1 MAGSKTGNPSGAPPA
16 GPDPILQASA
26 NGVLTITLNRPDA
39 LNSLNRGLMEQFRAV
54 LAEAA
59 ANTSVRA
66 LIITGAGR
74 GFCAGADLAEQAAAP
89 PVSRGQG
96 ISDGMTSHFNPLARD
111 LAAFPKPTVAAVNG
125 VAAGGGVG
133 LALACDI
140 VVAARSATF
149 IQVFAPQLGLV
160 PDMGCSWH
168 LPRLVGAARAKGLAL
183 LGDRLSAEDA
193 AAWGLI
199 WQSVEDADLMH
210 RAREIAV
217 KLAAGPI
224 LGLVRTR
231 EVLAAAFDN
240 DLAGQLDLERRTQ
253 FELGNSEDF
262 AEGVRA
268 FTQKRPPKFTGR

>member
-1 MAGSKTGNPSGAPPA
+1 MRDPSTGDPA
-16 GPDPILQASA
+16 DPAPILKSA
-26 NGVLTITLNRPDA
+26 AGGVLTLTLNRPSA
-39 LNSLNRGLMEQFRAV
+39 LNSLNRALMEQFRDALAV
-54 LAEAA
+54 AA
-59 ANTSVRA
+59 ADASVRA

-74 GFCAGADLAEQAAAP
+74 GFCAGADLVEQADKP

-140 VVAARSATF
+140 VLAARSATF

-168 LPRLVGAARAKGLAL
+168 LPRLVGAARARALAL
-183 LGDRLSAEDA
+183 LGDKLTAEKA
-193 AAWGLI
+193 AEWGLI
-199 WQSVEDADLMH
+199 WQAVDEADLMPQAAALAE
-210 RAREIAV
+210 R
-217 KLAAGPI
+217 LAAGPT

-240 DLAGQLDLERRTQ
+240 DLAAQLDLERRTQ
-253 FELGNSEDF
+253 FELGNTEDF

-268 FTQKRPPKFTGR
+268 FMQKRPPQFAGR

>member
-1 MAGSKTGNPSGAPPA
+1 MLQTFSGS
-16 GPDPILQASA
+16 
-26 NGVLTITLNRPDA
+26 VLTITLNRPSA
-39 LNSLNRGLMEQFRAV
+39 LNSLNRALMEYFRDALAV
-54 LAEAA
+54 AA
-59 ANTSVRA
+59 ADASVRA

-74 GFCAGADLAEQAAAP
+74 GFCAGADLVEQTDKP

-140 VVAARSATF
+140 VLAARSATF

-168 LPRLVGAARAKGLAL
+168 LPRLVGAARARALAL
-183 LGDRLSAEDA
+183 LGDKLPAEKA
-193 AAWGLI
+193 AEWGLI
-199 WQSVEDADLMH
+199 WQAVDDADLLAQATALAE
-210 RAREIAV
+210 R
-217 KLAAGPI
+217 LAAGPT

-240 DLAGQLDLERRTQ
+240 DFAAQLDLERRTQ
-253 FELGNSEDF
+253 FELGNTEDF

-268 FTQKRPPKFTGR
+268 FVQKRRPKFAGH

>member
-1 MAGSKTGNPSGAPPA
+1 MSTGNPAAAPPA
-16 GPDPILQASA
+16 SSDPVLQSMSG
-26 NGVLTITLNRPDA
+26 GVLTLTLNRPEA
-39 LNSLNRGLMEQFRAV
+39 LNSLNRALMQQFRDA
-54 LAEAA
+54 LASAA
-59 ANTSVRA
+59 ADESVRA

-74 GFCAGADLAEQAAAP
+74 GFCAGADLIEQPATP

-111 LAAFPKPTVAAVNG
+111 LATFPKPTVAAVNG

-140 VVAARSATF
+140 VIAAKSATF

-168 LPRLVGAARAKGLAL
+168 LPRLVGAARARGLAL
-183 LGDRLSAEDA
+183 LGDRLDAETA

-199 WQSVEDADLMH
+199 WQAVDDAALAP
-210 RAREIAV
+210 RASELAAR
-217 KLAAGPI
+217 LAAGPT

-231 EVLAAAFDN
+231 ETLAEAFDN
-240 DLAGQLDLERRTQ
+240 DLAAQLDLERRTQ
-253 FELGNSEDF
+253 FELGDTEDF

-268 FTQKRPPKFTGR
+268 FTQKRRPEFKGR

>member
-1 MAGSKTGNPSGAPPA
+1 MSDTSTGDPA
-16 GPDPILQASA
+16 DPAPILQSSA
-26 NGVLTITLNRPDA
+26 GGVLTITLNRPSA
-39 LNSLNRGLMEQFRAV
+39 LNSLNRALMEHFREA
-54 LAEAA
+54 LAA
-59 ANTSVRA
+59 AAADASVRV

-74 GFCAGADLAEQAAAP
+74 GFCAGADLVEQADKP

-140 VVAARSATF
+140 VLAARSATF

-168 LPRLVGAARAKGLAL
+168 LPRLVGAARARALAL
-183 LGDRLSAEDA
+183 LGDKLPAEKA
-193 AAWGLI
+193 AEWGLI
-199 WQSVEDADLMH
+199 WEAVDEADLMPQATALAE
-210 RAREIAV
+210 R
-217 KLAAGPI
+217 LAAGPT

-240 DLAGQLDLERRTQ
+240 DLPAQLDLERRTQ
-253 FELGNSEDF
+253 FELGNTEDF

-268 FTQKRPPKFTGR
+268 FVQKRRPRFTGH

>member
-1 MAGSKTGNPSGAPPA
+1 MSTGNPAEASPDGS
-16 GPDPILQASA
+16 DPILQSLAD
-26 NGVLTITLNRPDA
+26 GVLTITLNRPQA
-39 LNSLNRGLMEQFRAV
+39 LNSLNRALMEQFRAA
-54 LAEAA
+54 LASAA
-59 ANTSVRA
+59 ADETVRA

-74 GFCAGADLAEQAAAP
+74 GFCAGADLVEQPATP

-111 LAAFPKPTVAAVNG
+111 LASFPKPTVAAVNG

-140 VVAARSATF
+140 AVAAKSATF

-168 LPRLVGAARAKGLAL
+168 LPRLVGAARARGLAM
-183 LGDRLSAEDA
+183 LGDRLTAEDA
-193 AAWGLI
+193 AGWGLI
-199 WQSVEDADLMH
+199 WQAVDDSALMQ
-210 RAREIAV
+210 RAGELAAR
-217 KLAAGPI
+217 LAAGPR

-240 DLAGQLDLERRTQ
+240 DLAAQLDLERRTQ
-253 FELGNSEDF
+253 FDLGNTEDF

-268 FTQKRPPKFTGR
+268 FTQKRAPKFSGR

>member
-1 MAGSKTGNPSGAPPA
+1 MRDTSTGDPA
-16 GPDPILQASA
+16 DPAPILQSSA
-26 NGVLTITLNRPDA
+26 DGVLTITLNRPSA
-39 LNSLNRGLMEQFRAV
+39 LNSLNRALMEHFREALAV
-54 LAEAA
+54 AA
-59 ANTSVRA
+59 ADASVRV

-74 GFCAGADLAEQAAAP
+74 GFCAGADLVEQADKP
-89 PVSRGQG
+89 PISRGQG

-140 VVAARSATF
+140 VLAARSATF

-168 LPRLVGAARAKGLAL
+168 LPRLVGAARARALAL
-183 LGDRLSAEDA
+183 LGDKLPAEKA
-193 AAWGLI
+193 AEWGLI
-199 WQSVEDADLMH
+199 WEAVDEADLMPQATALAE
-210 RAREIAV
+210 R
-217 KLAAGPI
+217 LAAGPT

-240 DLAGQLDLERRTQ
+240 DLPAQLDLERRTQ
-253 FELGNSEDF
+253 FELGNTEDF
-262 AEGVRA
+262 VEGVRA
-268 FTQKRPPKFTGR
+268 FVQKRRPRFTGH

>member
-1 MAGSKTGNPSGAPPA
+1 MRDPSTGDPA
-16 GPDPILQASA
+16 DPAPILKSAAS
-26 NGVLTITLNRPDA
+26 GVLTLTLNRPSA
-39 LNSLNRGLMEQFRAV
+39 LNSLNRALMEQFRDALAV
-54 LAEAA
+54 AA
-59 ANTSVRA
+59 ADASVRA
-66 LIITGAGR
+66 LIITGVGR
-74 GFCAGADLAEQAAAP
+74 GFCAGADLVEQADKP

-140 VVAARSATF
+140 VLAARSATF

-168 LPRLVGAARAKGLAL
+168 LPRLVGAARARALAL
-183 LGDRLSAEDA
+183 LGDKLTAEKA
-193 AAWGLI
+193 AEWGLI
-199 WQSVEDADLMH
+199 WQAVDEADLMPQAAALAE
-210 RAREIAV
+210 R
-217 KLAAGPI
+217 LAAGPT

-240 DLAGQLDLERRTQ
+240 DLAAQLDLERRTQ
-253 FELGNSEDF
+253 FELGNTEDF

-268 FTQKRPPKFTGR
+268 FMQKRPPQFAGR

>member
-1 MAGSKTGNPSGAPPA
+1 MSEGKPAEPSPAGSQ
-16 GPDPILQASA
+16 PILQSLE
-26 NGVLTITLNRPDA
+26 NGVLTITLNRPEA
-39 LNSLNRGLMEQFRAV
+39 LNSLNRVLMEQFREA
-54 LAEAA
+54 LAKASADEAIR
-59 ANTSVRA
+59 V

-74 GFCAGADLAEQAAAP
+74 GFCAGADLIEQPAIP

-96 ISDGMTSHFNPLARD
+96 ISDSMTSHFNPMARD
-111 LAAFPKPTVAAVNG
+111 LADFPKPTVAAVNG

-140 VVAARSATF
+140 VVAAKSATF

-168 LPRLVGAARAKGLAL
+168 LPRLLGAARARGLAL
-183 LGDRLSAEDA
+183 LGDKLTAETA

-199 WQSVEDADLMH
+199 WQAVDDGALRQH
-210 RAREIAV
+210 AGEIAA
-217 KLAAGPI
+217 KLAAGPR

-231 EVLAAAFDN
+231 ELLAEAFDN
-240 DLAGQLDLERRTQ
+240 DLAAQLDLERRTQ

>member
-1 MAGSKTGNPSGAPPA
+1 MSAGNPAEVSPA
-16 GPDPILQASA
+16 ASQPILQSLES
-26 NGVLTITLNRPDA
+26 GVLTITLNRPEA
-39 LNSLNRGLMEQFRAV
+39 LNSLNRALMEQFREV
-54 LAEAA
+54 LATASADEA
-59 ANTSVRA
+59 VRA

-74 GFCAGADLAEQAAAP
+74 GFCAGADLIEQPAKP

-96 ISDGMTSHFNPLARD
+96 ISDGMTSHFNPMARD

-140 VVAARSATF
+140 VIAAKSATF

-168 LPRLVGAARAKGLAL
+168 LPRLVGAARARGLAL
-183 LGDRLSAEDA
+183 LGDRLTAEDA
-193 AAWGLI
+193 AEWGLI
-199 WQSVEDADLMH
+199 WQAVDDSALRQH
-210 RAREIAV
+210 AGEIAAR
-217 KLAAGPI
+217 LAAGPR

-231 EVLAAAFDN
+231 EILAGAFDN
-240 DLAGQLDLERRTQ
+240 DLAAQLDLERRTQ
-253 FELGNSEDF
+253 FELGNSDDF

-268 FTQKRPPKFTGR
+268 FTQKRPPNFTGR

>member
-1 MAGSKTGNPSGAPPA
+1 MPTSKPGDPA
-16 GPDPILQASA
+16 APDPILQVLAH
-26 NGVLTITLNRPDA
+26 GVLTITLNRPEA
-39 LNSLNRGLMEQFRAV
+39 LNSLNRSLMEQMRAA
-54 LAEAA
+54 LAKAA
-59 ANTSVRA
+59 ADTSVGS

-74 GFCAGADLAEQAAAP
+74 GFCAGADLVEQSDTP

-140 VVAARSATF
+140 VLAAKSATF

-168 LPRLVGAARAKGLAL
+168 LPRLVGGARAKGLAL
-183 LGDRLSAEDA
+183 LGDRLSAENAED
-193 AAWGLI
+193 WGLI
-199 WQSVEDADLMH
+199 WQAVDDAALMP
-210 RAREIAV
+210 RASEIAG
-217 KLAAGPI
+217 KLAAGPT

-240 DLAGQLDLERRTQ
+240 DLAAQLDLERRPQ
-253 FELGNSEDF
+253 FELGNTDDF

-268 FTQKRPPKFTGR
+268 FTQKRKPEFKRR

>member
-1 MAGSKTGNPSGAPPA
+1 MRDTSTGDPA
-16 GPDPILQASA
+16 VPAPILQSSTG
-26 NGVLTITLNRPDA
+26 GVLTITLNRPSA
-39 LNSLNRGLMEQFRAV
+39 LNSLNRALMEHFRDALAV
-54 LAEAA
+54 AA
-59 ANTSVRA
+59 ADPSVRA

-74 GFCAGADLAEQAAAP
+74 GFCAGADLVEQADKP

-140 VVAARSATF
+140 VLAARSATF

-168 LPRLVGAARAKGLAL
+168 LPRLVGAARARALAL
-183 LGDRLSAEDA
+183 LGDKLPAEKA
-193 AAWGLI
+193 AEWGLI
-199 WQSVEDADLMH
+199 WQAADEADLMPQATALAE
-210 RAREIAV
+210 R
-217 KLAAGPI
+217 LAAGPT

-240 DLAGQLDLERRTQ
+240 DLAAQLDLERRTQ
-253 FELGNSEDF
+253 FELGNTEDF

-268 FTQKRPPKFTGR
+268 FVQKRRPKFTGH

>member
-1 MAGSKTGNPSGAPPA
+1 MSTGNPAAAPPA
-16 GPDPILQASA
+16 SSDPVLQSMSG
-26 NGVLTITLNRPDA
+26 GVLTLTLNRPEA
-39 LNSLNRGLMEQFRAV
+39 LNSLNRALMQQFRDA
-54 LAEAA
+54 LASAA
-59 ANTSVRA
+59 ADETVRA

-74 GFCAGADLAEQAAAP
+74 GFCAGADLIEQPATP

-96 ISDGMTSHFNPLARD
+96 ISEGMTSHFNPLARD
-111 LAAFPKPTVAAVNG
+111 LATFPKPTVAAVNG

-140 VVAARSATF
+140 VIASKSATF

-168 LPRLVGAARAKGLAL
+168 LPRLVGAARARGLAL
-183 LGDRLSAEDA
+183 LGDTLDAETA

-199 WQSVEDADLMH
+199 WQAVDDAALAP
-210 RAREIAV
+210 RASELAAR
-217 KLAAGPI
+217 LAAGPT

-231 EVLAAAFDN
+231 EILAEAFDN
-240 DLAGQLDLERRTQ
+240 DLAAQLDLERRTQ
-253 FELGNSEDF
+253 FELGDTEDF

-268 FTQKRPPKFTGR
+268 FTQKRRPEFKGR

>member
-1 MAGSKTGNPSGAPPA
+1 MQKAEPV
-16 GPDPILQASA
+16 LQSRAE
-26 NGVLTITLNRPDA
+26 GVLTLTLNRPEA
-39 LNSLNRGLMEQFRAV
+39 LNSLNRNLMENLRAA
-54 LAEAA
+54 LAQAGADE
-59 ANTSVRA
+59 SVRA

-74 GFCAGADLAEQAAAP
+74 GFCAGADLVEQSDTP
-89 PVSRGQG
+89 PISRGQG

-140 VVAARSATF
+140 VVAAKSATF

-168 LPRLVGAARAKGLAL
+168 LPRRVGAARAKGLAL
-183 LGDRLSAEDA
+183 LGDRLRAEDA

-199 WQSVEDADLMH
+199 WQAVDDETLTA
-210 RAREIAV
+210 RARDIAG
-217 KLAAGPI
+217 KLAGGPTR
-224 LGLVRTR
+224 GLVAARN
-231 EVLAAAFDN
+231 VLAAAFDN
-240 DLAGQLDLERRTQ
+240 DLAAQLDLERRTQ
-253 FELGNSEDF
+253 FELGNTEDF

-268 FTQKRPPKFTGR
+268 FVQKRPPEFKGR

>member
-1 MAGSKTGNPSGAPPA
+1 MSEIADPSGSE
-16 GPDPILQASA
+16 PILQSSSDS
-26 NGVLTITLNRPDA
+26 VLTITLNRPEA
-39 LNSLNRGLMEQFRAV
+39 LNSLNRALMDQFRAA
-54 LAEAA
+54 LAVAA
-59 ANTSVRA
+59 ADASVRA

-74 GFCAGADLAEQAAAP
+74 GFCAGADLVEQPATP

-96 ISDGMTSHFNPLARD
+96 VSDGMTSHFNPLARD

-140 VVAARSATF
+140 VIAARSATF

-168 LPRLVGAARAKGLAL
+168 LPRLVGAARARGLAL
-183 LGDRLSAEDA
+183 LGDKLTAENA
-193 AAWGLI
+193 VQWGLI
-199 WQSVEDADLMH
+199 WQAVEGDALMPQAIELAT
-210 RAREIAV
+210 R
-217 KLAAGPI
+217 LAAGPTR
-224 LGLVRTR
+224 GLVRTR

-240 DLAGQLDLERRTQ
+240 DLAAQLDLERRTQ
-253 FELGNSEDF
+253 FELGNTEDF

-268 FTQKRPPKFTGR
+268 FVQKRAPNFRGQ

>member
-1 MAGSKTGNPSGAPPA
+1 MSAGNPAEVSPA
-16 GPDPILQASA
+16 ASQPILQSLES
-26 NGVLTITLNRPDA
+26 GVLTITLNRPEA
-39 LNSLNRGLMEQFRAV
+39 LNSLNRALMEQFREV
-54 LAEAA
+54 LATASADEA
-59 ANTSVRA
+59 VRA

-74 GFCAGADLAEQAAAP
+74 GFCAGADLIEQPATP

-96 ISDGMTSHFNPLARD
+96 ISDGMTSHFNPMARD

-140 VVAARSATF
+140 VIAAKSATF

-168 LPRLVGAARAKGLAL
+168 LPQLVGAARARGLAL
-183 LGDRLSAEDA
+183 LGDRLTAEDA
-193 AAWGLI
+193 AEWGLI
-199 WQSVEDADLMH
+199 WQAVDDSALRQH
-210 RAREIAV
+210 AGEIAAR
-217 KLAAGPI
+217 LAAGPR

-231 EVLAAAFDN
+231 EILVEAFDN
-240 DLAGQLDLERRTQ
+240 DLAAQLDLERRTQ
-253 FELGNSEDF
+253 FELGNSNDF

-268 FTQKRPPKFTGR
+268 FTQKRPPNFTGR

>member
-1 MAGSKTGNPSGAPPA
+1 MRDSGTSHTTGPAPDA
-16 GPDPILQASA
+16 QTPILQSSA

-39 LNSLNRGLMEQFRAV
+39 LNSLNRALMEQFRAA
-54 LAEAA
+54 LSMAA
-59 ANTSVRA
+59 ADKSVRA

-74 GFCAGADLAEQAAAP
+74 GFCAGADLVEQADPP

-111 LAAFPKPTVAAVNG
+111 LASFPKPTVAAVNG

-140 VVAARSATF
+140 VLAARSATF

-168 LPRLVGAARAKGLAL
+168 LPRLVGAARARGLAL
-183 LGDRLSAEDA
+183 LGDKLTADNA
-193 AAWGLI
+193 AQWGLI
-199 WQSVEDADLMH
+199 WQSVDDDALMLH
-210 RAREIAV
+210 AIEVAA
-217 KLAAGPI
+217 KLAAGPV

-240 DLAGQLDLERRTQ
+240 DLAAQLDLERRTQ
-253 FELGNSEDF
+253 FELGNTEDF

-268 FTQKRPPKFTGR
+268 FSQKRRPKFTGQ

>member
-1 MAGSKTGNPSGAPPA
+1 MSTGNPAAAPPA
-16 GPDPILQASA
+16 SSDPVLQSMSG
-26 NGVLTITLNRPDA
+26 GVLTLTLNRPEA
-39 LNSLNRGLMEQFRAV
+39 LNSLNRALMQQFRDA
-54 LAEAA
+54 LASAA
-59 ANTSVRA
+59 ADETVRA

-74 GFCAGADLAEQAAAP
+74 GFCAGADLIEQPATP

-96 ISDGMTSHFNPLARD
+96 ISEGMTSHFNPLARD
-111 LAAFPKPTVAAVNG
+111 LATFPKPTVAAVNG

-140 VVAARSATF
+140 VIAAKSATF

-168 LPRLVGAARAKGLAL
+168 LPRLVGAARARGLAL
-183 LGDRLSAEDA
+183 LGDRLDAETA

-199 WQSVEDADLMH
+199 WQAVDDAALAP
-210 RAREIAV
+210 RASELAAR
-217 KLAAGPI
+217 LAAGPT

-231 EVLAAAFDN
+231 EILAEAFDN
-240 DLAGQLDLERRTQ
+240 DLAAQLDLERRTQ
-253 FELGNSEDF
+253 FELGDTEDF

-268 FTQKRPPKFTGR
+268 FTQKRRPEFKGR

>member
-1 MAGSKTGNPSGAPPA
+1 MSAGNPAEVSPA
-16 GPDPILQASA
+16 ASQPILQSLES
-26 NGVLTITLNRPDA
+26 GVLTITLNRPEA
-39 LNSLNRGLMEQFRAV
+39 LNSLNRALMEQFREV
-54 LAEAA
+54 LATASADEA
-59 ANTSVRA
+59 VRA

-74 GFCAGADLAEQAAAP
+74 GFCAGADLIEQPATP

-96 ISDGMTSHFNPLARD
+96 ISDGMTSHFNPMARD

-140 VVAARSATF
+140 VIAAKSATF

-168 LPRLVGAARAKGLAL
+168 LPRLVGAARARGLAL
-183 LGDRLSAEDA
+183 LGDRLTAEDA
-193 AAWGLI
+193 AEWGLI
-199 WQSVEDADLMH
+199 WQAVDDSALRQH
-210 RAREIAV
+210 AGEIAAR
-217 KLAAGPI
+217 LAAGPR

-231 EVLAAAFDN
+231 EILAEAFDN
-240 DLAGQLDLERRTQ
+240 DLAAQLDLERRTQ
-253 FELGNSEDF
+253 FELGNSNDF

-268 FTQKRPPKFTGR
+268 FTQKRPPNFTGR

>member
-1 MAGSKTGNPSGAPPA
+1 MSTGNPAAAPPA
-16 GPDPILQASA
+16 SSDPVLQSMS
-26 NGVLTITLNRPDA
+26 GDVLTLTLNRPEA
-39 LNSLNRGLMEQFRAV
+39 LNSLNRALMQQFRDA
-54 LAEAA
+54 LASAA
-59 ANTSVRA
+59 ADETVRA

-74 GFCAGADLAEQAAAP
+74 GFCAGADLIEQPATP

-96 ISDGMTSHFNPLARD
+96 ISEGMTSHFNPLARD
-111 LAAFPKPTVAAVNG
+111 LATFPKPTVAAVNG

-140 VVAARSATF
+140 VIAAKSATF

-168 LPRLVGAARAKGLAL
+168 LPRLVGAARARGLAL
-183 LGDRLSAEDA
+183 LGDRLDAETA

-199 WQSVEDADLMH
+199 WQAVDDAALAP
-210 RAREIAV
+210 RASELAAR
-217 KLAAGPI
+217 LAAGPT

-231 EVLAAAFDN
+231 EILAEAFDN
-240 DLAGQLDLERRTQ
+240 DLAAQLDLERRTQ
-253 FELGNSEDF
+253 FELGDTEDF

-268 FTQKRPPKFTGR
+268 FTQKRRPEFKGR

>member
-1 MAGSKTGNPSGAPPA
+1 MRDTSTGDPA
-16 GPDPILQASA
+16 DPAPILQTFS
-26 NGVLTITLNRPDA
+26 GSVLTITLNRPSA
-39 LNSLNRGLMEQFRAV
+39 LNSLNRALMEYFRDALAV
-54 LAEAA
+54 AA
-59 ANTSVRA
+59 ADASVRA

-74 GFCAGADLAEQAAAP
+74 GFCAGADLVEQTDKP

-140 VVAARSATF
+140 VLAARSATF

-168 LPRLVGAARAKGLAL
+168 LPRLVGAARARALAL
-183 LGDRLSAEDA
+183 LGDKLPAEKA
-193 AAWGLI
+193 AEWGLI
-199 WQSVEDADLMH
+199 WQAVDDADLLAQATALAE
-210 RAREIAV
+210 R
-217 KLAAGPI
+217 LAAGPT

-240 DLAGQLDLERRTQ
+240 DFAAQLDLERRTQ
-253 FELGNSEDF
+253 FELGNTEDF

-268 FTQKRPPKFTGR
+268 FVQKRRPKFAGH

>member
-1 MAGSKTGNPSGAPPA
+1 MRDTSTGDPA
-16 GPDPILQASA
+16 DPAPILQSSA
-26 NGVLTITLNRPDA
+26 GGVLTITLNRPSA
-39 LNSLNRGLMEQFRAV
+39 LNSLNRALMEHFREALAV
-54 LAEAA
+54 AA
-59 ANTSVRA
+59 ADASVRA

-74 GFCAGADLAEQAAAP
+74 GFCAGADLVEQADKP

-140 VVAARSATF
+140 VLAARSATF

-168 LPRLVGAARAKGLAL
+168 LPRLVGDARARALAL
-183 LGDRLSAEDA
+183 LGDKLPAERA
-193 AAWGLI
+193 AEWGLI
-199 WQSVEDADLMH
+199 WEAVDEADLMPQATALAE
-210 RAREIAV
+210 R
-217 KLAAGPI
+217 LAAGPT

-240 DLAGQLDLERRTQ
+240 HLPAQLDLERRTQ
-253 FELGNSEDF
+253 FELGNNEDF

-268 FTQKRPPKFTGR
+268 FVQKRRPRFTGH

>member
-1 MAGSKTGNPSGAPPA
+1 MSTGNPAAAPPA
-16 GPDPILQASA
+16 SSDPVLQSMSG
-26 NGVLTITLNRPDA
+26 GVLTLTLNRPEA
-39 LNSLNRGLMEQFRAV
+39 LNSLNRALMQQFRDA
-54 LAEAA
+54 LASAA
-59 ANTSVRA
+59 ADETVRA

-74 GFCAGADLAEQAAAP
+74 GFCAGADLIEQPATP

-96 ISDGMTSHFNPLARD
+96 ISEGMTSHFNPLARD
-111 LAAFPKPTVAAVNG
+111 LATFPKPTVAAVNG

-140 VVAARSATF
+140 VIASKSATF

-168 LPRLVGAARAKGLAL
+168 LPRLVGAARARGLAL
-183 LGDRLSAEDA
+183 LGDRLDAETA

-199 WQSVEDADLMH
+199 WQAVDDAALAP
-210 RAREIAV
+210 RASELAAR
-217 KLAAGPI
+217 LAAGPT

-231 EVLAAAFDN
+231 EILAEAFDN
-240 DLAGQLDLERRTQ
+240 DLAAQLDLERRTQ
-253 FELGNSEDF
+253 FELGDTEDF

-268 FTQKRPPKFTGR
+268 FTQKRRPEFKGR